1 MHVLQNIGSN
11 PDLVTEDRFNMS
23 TSKKPSPEERLQQW
37 IKPELFEASA
47 YHVPDSDGFIKLDA
61 MENPY
66 CLPDKLRE
74 KILDVISGVEINRY
88 PDPNARHLKQSLRG
102 VMDIPDSMAIM
113 LGNGSDELIQIIT
126 LAVAHSGKTILAPQ
140 PGFVMYEIIADTV
153 GARFIGV
160 DLKCDDFSLDSKA
173 MLSAINK
180 YQPAVVFLAYPNNPT
195 GNLFDEDSISEII
208 DAAPGLVVLDEA
220 YSAFSEKSFMQR
232 VGEFDNLL
240 VMRTLSKS
248 GLAGLRLGIL
258 VGPALW
264 LNQLDKCRL
273 PYNINTLSQ
282 KLAELILS
290 HDDVLKQQ
298 AEIIC
303 ANRSKL
309 FKQLR
314 EIEGVSPW
322 QSSANFILFKTTST
336 SADVISAALID
347 QGILIKNVSGSFPAL
362 EDCLRVTVGTE
373 DENEAFVAGL
383 KLALSS

>member
-1 MHVLQNIGSN
+1 MGIN
-11 PDLVTEDRFNMS
+11 R
-23 TSKKPSPEERLQQW
+23 KPSPEERLQQW

-47 YHVPDSDGFIKLDA
+47 YYVPDADGFIKLDA

-66 CLPDKLRE
+66 CLPDELRD
-74 KILDVISGVEINRY
+74 KILQVISGVEINRY
-88 PDPNARHLKQSLRG
+88 PDPDARHLKQSLRE

-113 LGNGSDELIQIIT
+113 LGNGSDELIQIIA
-126 LAVAHSGKTILAPQ
+126 LAVAHSGETILAPQ
-140 PGFVMYEIIADTV
+140 PGFVMYKIIADIV

-160 DLKCDDFSLDSKA
+160 DLNYDDFSLDREA
-173 MLSAINK
+173 MLLAIK
-180 YQPAVVFLAYPNNPT
+180 QYQPAVVFLAYPNNPT

-264 LNQLDKCRL
+264 LNQLDKIRL
-273 PYNINTLSQ
+273 PYNINTISQ

-290 HDDVLKQQ
+290 HYEILQSQ

-303 ANRSKL
+303 ANRSTL
-309 FKQLR
+309 FKKL
-314 EIEGVSPW
+314 
-322 QSSANFILFKTTST
+322 
-336 SADVISAALID
+336 
-347 QGILIKNVSGSFPAL
+347 QGI
-362 EDCLRVTVGTE
+362 
-373 DENEAFVAGL
+373 
-383 KLALSS
+383 

>member
-1 MHVLQNIGSN
+1 MGTN
-11 PDLVTEDRFNMS
+11 R
-23 TSKKPSPEERLQQW
+23 KPSPEERLQQW

-47 YHVPDSDGFIKLDA
+47 YYVPDADGLIKLDA
-61 MENPY
+61 MENPFI
-66 CLPDKLRE
+66 LPDELRE
-74 KILDVISGVEINRY
+74 KIREVISDAEINRY
-88 PDPNARHLKQSLRG
+88 PDPNACNLKKSLRE
-102 VMDIPDSMAIM
+102 VMDIPEDMAII
-113 LGNGSDELIQIIT
+113 LGNGSDELIQIIA

-140 PGFVMYEIIADTV
+140 PGFVMYKIIADTV

-160 DLKCDDFSLDSKA
+160 DLNCDDFSLDSEA
-173 MLSAINK
+173 MLSAIDQ

-195 GNLFDEDSISEII
+195 GNLFDENTISEIVNV
-208 DAAPGLVVLDEA
+208 APGLVVLDEA

-232 VGEFDNLL
+232 IEEFDNLL

-264 LNQLDKCRL
+264 LNQLDKIRL

-290 HDDVLKQQ
+290 QYEILQQQ

-303 ANRSKL
+303 ANRSTL
-309 FKQLR
+309 FKQLQK
-314 EIEGVSPW
+314 IEGVSPW
-322 QSSANFILFKTTST
+322 KSSANFILFKTTNT
-336 SADVISAALID
+336 SADIISAALIE
-347 QGILIKNVSGSFPAL
+347 QGILIKNVSGNFPAL
-362 EDCLRVTVGTE
+362 KDCLRVTVGTG
-373 DENEAFVAGL
+373 DENEAFVVAL